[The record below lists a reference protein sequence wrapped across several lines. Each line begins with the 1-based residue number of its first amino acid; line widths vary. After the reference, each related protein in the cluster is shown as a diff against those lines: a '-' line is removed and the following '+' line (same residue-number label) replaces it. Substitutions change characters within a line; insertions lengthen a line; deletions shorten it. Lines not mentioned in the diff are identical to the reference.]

1 MVNIDEYV
9 VHTTGG
15 ICRVAKIA
23 PLEISGAD
31 RDRMYYLLVPVKAS
45 GSKVYVPVD
54 NESAIRRI
62 ITVSEANSL
71 IEEIPSIDEFLIE
84 NEKHRENIYKEVI
97 KSCNLRDLVGI
108 LKSLN
113 YRRSQRLKEGKKNT
127 ATDEKYYRIAEENLL
142 SELSFVLGKDRTEIQ
157 EMISAGLAV

>member
-15 ICRVAKIA
+15 ICRVEKIA

-31 RDRMYYLLVPVKAS
+31 KNRMYYLLVPIKAS

-54 NESAIRRI
+54 NDSAIRRI
-62 ITVSEANSL
+62 ITEAEANSL
-71 IEEIPSIDEFLIE
+71 IEEIPSIAEFFIE
-84 NEKHRENIYKEVI
+84 NEKHRENVYKEVI

-108 LKSLN
+108 IKNLN
-113 YRRSQRLKEGKKNT
+113 YRRIQRLKEGKKNT

-142 SELSFVLGKDRTEIQ
+142 SELSFALGKDRSEIQ
-157 EMISAGLAV
+157 ELISANLTA